1 MGKIASELS
10 DKVIFTS
17 DNPRNEEPSKIISEM
32 MEGVAAENY
41 KKTIKVSL
49 REEAIMMSKQLARA
63 GDIVLIAGKGHE
75 SYQEI
80 NGKFYPFN
88 DLKIAQKFFKY
99 WLICFIT
106 YLNFS
111 KNNITLLG

>member
-1 MGKIASELS
+1 
-10 DKVIFTS
+10 
-17 DNPRNEEPSKIISEM
+17 M

-88 DLKIAQKFFKY
+88 DLKIAQKFF
-99 WLICFIT
+99 
-106 YLNFS
+106 LN
-111 KNNITLLG
+111 IG